1 MSEPSQKRRYYAVDA
16 LRGLSIL
23 LMVAY
28 HFGYNLVMF
37 DIAPPGLLY
46 NPLLNFLQPFFASVF
61 IAISGASS
69 TFSHSNLRRGV
80 KILLCAA
87 LVTLATWLFNPAAF
101 VRFGILHFLGC
112 AALLYE
118 VFRPLLMRMTRWGW
132 LWLIPFFAAYFLLD
146 RSFPVEHLWALGIR
160 SASFS
165 STDYFPIF
173 PWIFMYFFGVW
184 LGGVISRGQM
194 PDWFYRLRLPFFE
207 RCGRHTLLI
216 YIAHQPVLI
225 GVSYVILFFMGRLSL

>member
-1 MSEPSQKRRYYAVDA
+1 MSKPSQKRRYYAVDA

-87 LVTLATWLFNPAAF
+87 LVTWPPGCLTPRRSCDSAFCIFSAA
-101 VRFGILHFLGC
+101 
-112 AALLYE
+112 
-118 VFRPLLMRMTRWGW
+118 RPCCTKY
-132 LWLIPFFAAYFLLD
+132 FA
-146 RSFPVEHLWALGIR
+146 P
-160 SASFS
+160 
-165 STDYFPIF
+165 
-173 PWIFMYFFGVW
+173 
-184 LGGVISRGQM
+184 
-194 PDWFYRLRLPFFE
+194 
-207 RCGRHTLLI
+207 C
-216 YIAHQPVLI
+216 
-225 GVSYVILFFMGRLSL
+225 

>member
-1 MSEPSQKRRYYAVDA
+1 MSTIPEKSRYYALDA

-28 HFGYNLVMF
+28 HFGYNLIMYR
-37 DIAPPGLLY
+37 IAPAGLIY
-46 NPLLNFLQPFFASVF
+46 NPLLNVLQPFFASVF

-69 TFSHSNLRRGV
+69 TFSHNNLRRGV

-87 LVTLATWLFNPAAF
+87 LVTLATWVFDSQVF

-112 AALLYE
+112 AALIYE
-118 VFRPLLMRMTRWGW
+118 ALRPLLNKALRLGW
-132 LWLIPFFAAYFLLD
+132 LWLVPFFAAYFLLD
-146 RSFPVEHLWALGIR
+146 RVFPFEHLWALGFR

-165 STDYFPIF
+165 STDYFPIL

-184 LGGVISRGQM
+184 LGDVVSRGQM
-194 PDWFYRLRLPFFE
+194 PGWFYRLRFPFFE
-207 RCGRHTLLI
+207 KCGKHTLLI
-216 YIAHQPVLI
+216 YILHQPVLL
-225 GVSYVILFFMGRLSL
+225 GLTYLVLFVIGRLA